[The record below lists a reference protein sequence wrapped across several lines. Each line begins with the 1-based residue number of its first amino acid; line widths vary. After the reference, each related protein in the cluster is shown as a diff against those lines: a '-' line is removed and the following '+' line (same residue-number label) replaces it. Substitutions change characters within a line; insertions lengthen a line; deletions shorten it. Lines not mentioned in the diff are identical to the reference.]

1 MASSSEIPMRTAARS
16 TIRAVARTSIRAIIV
31 EDEPLGR
38 ERIRSLLNGDREIEI
53 IKECANG
60 REAVAAIAELQ
71 PDLIFLDV
79 QMPEM
84 NGFEVLESIAAEEMP
99 AVIFVTAY
107 DQYAVKAFEFHAL
120 DYLLKSFDPERF
132 AAAVRRAKLQIASG
146 RAEKLDDRIAALIQ
160 ELQARKP
167 RPERLIIRS
176 GGRIVFLRVADID
189 WISAADNYV
198 CLHTGQESHLLR
210 ETMSNIE
217 ARLDPDKFIRLHR
230 STIVNLDRVARL
242 EPLFHGDYSVLLTDG
257 TELVMSRTYREKLE
271 RPLGK
276 FL

>member
-1 MASSSEIPMRTAARS
+1 MASTSAIPTRTAARPS
-16 TIRAVARTSIRAIIV
+16 APAPIRAIIV

-38 ERIRSLLNGDREIEI
+38 ERIRTLLSADREIEI
-53 IKECANG
+53 IQECANG
-60 REAVAAIAELQ
+60 REAVAAIAKLE

-84 NGFEVLESIAAEEMP
+84 NGFDVLELIAAEKMP

-132 AAAVRRAKLQIASG
+132 AAAVQRAKLQIASG
-146 RAEKLDDRIAALIQ
+146 RAEKLDDRIAALVE

-167 RPERLIIRS
+167 RPERLIVRA
-176 GGRIVFLRVADID
+176 GGRITFLRVADID

-198 CLHTGQESHLLR
+198 CLHTGNESHLLR
-210 ETMSNIE
+210 ETMASIE
-217 ARLDPDKFIRLHR
+217 VRLDPDKFVRLHR
-230 STIVNLDRVARL
+230 STIVNLDCVARL